1 MAALGLQL
9 GRRGLG
15 QALDMGTTGGTGTCC
30 PPPWAELLGQLGLG
44 AGAGTEQIQLMDKVL
59 CPVIFLF

>member
-30 PPPWAELLGQLGLG
+30 PPAWAELLGLG
-44 AGAGTEQIQLMDKVL
+44 AGVGTEQIQLMDKVL